1 MQQTF
6 TLNDIKIVLSEVLDK
21 GELSTIEELF
31 KNYVKDT
38 KIEEVVAKPQDEYQ
52 FPELWEVKLT
62 DEIIESVNIYRRA
75 LCINHH
81 LNRIR
86 YKYLKSDGF
95 GYRLREGTPYIEIT
109 SEQFM
114 MHVVRRYP
122 EVKVLPIPF

>member
-52 FPELWEVKLT
+52 FPGFWEVKIT
-62 DEIIESVNIYRRA
+62 DEIMKLIDIYRRA
-75 LCINHH
+75 LGINHE
-81 LNRIR
+81 LNRTR
-86 YKYLKSDGF
+86 YNYLTSDGYASRIRV
-95 GYRLREGTPYIEIT
+95 GDPHIEIT

>member
-38 KIEEVVAKPQDEYQ
+38 ILDEVVAKPQDEYQ
-52 FPELWEVKLT
+52 FPKFWTVKIT
-62 DEIIESVNIYRRA
+62 DDIMKLIYIYRRA
-75 LCINHH
+75 LGIYNE
-81 LNRIR
+81 LKPIG

-95 GYRLREGTPYIEIT
+95 GCRTIEGNQYIEIT

-114 MHVVRRYP
+114 MHVIRRYP
-122 EVKVLPIPF
+122 EVKELF

>member
-52 FPELWEVKLT
+52 FPKFWAVKIT
-62 DEIIESVNIYRRA
+62 DDIIKLINIYRRA
-75 LCINHH
+75 LGINIE

-86 YKYLKSDGF
+86 YKYLKNDGF
-95 GYRLREGTPYIEIT
+95 GCKVLIEDDPHIEIT

-122 EVKVLPIPF
+122 KVKELF

>member
-52 FPELWEVKLT
+52 FPKLWIVKIT
-62 DEIIESVNIYRRA
+62 DDIMKLIDIYRRA
-75 LCINHH
+75 LGINNE

-95 GYRLREGTPYIEIT
+95 SCRIIEGNQYIEIT

-122 EVKVLPIPF
+122 EVKELF